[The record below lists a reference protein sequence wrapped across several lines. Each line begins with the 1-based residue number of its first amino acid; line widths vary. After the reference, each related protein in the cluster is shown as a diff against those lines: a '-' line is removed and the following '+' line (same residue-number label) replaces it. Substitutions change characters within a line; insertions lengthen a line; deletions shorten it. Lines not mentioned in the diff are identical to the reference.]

1 VGVELKTGNYPTTL
15 DDKGRVS
22 IPSKLRDRYSGELVI
37 TWGMKPCAWVMRPE
51 VWDRVA
57 EKLTNSDL
65 VTEEERL
72 LIEHKYIN
80 QAQVVELDKAG
91 RIPIPATIRRYAR
104 LTKEC
109 LVISAENRLEIWDE
123 EFFFSFLEENQEA
136 IQTAMNKMGSLKL
149 FRMSGGDNG

>member
-1 VGVELKTGNYPTTL
+1 VELKTGNYPTTL

-22 IPSKLRDRYSGELVI
+22 IPAKLRDRYSGELVI
-37 TWGMKPCAWVMRPE
+37 TWGMKPCAWLMKPE

-72 LIEHKYIN
+72 LIEHKYVN
-80 QAQVVELDKAG
+80 QAQVVEMDRAG

-123 EFFFSFLEENQEA
+123 DFFFSFLEENQGA
-136 IQTAMNKMGSLKL
+136 VQAAMNKMGSLKL

>member
-1 VGVELKTGNYPTTL
+1 MELKTGNYPTTL

-22 IPSKLRDRYSGELVI
+22 IPVKLRDRYSGELVI
-37 TWGMKPCAWVMRPE
+37 TWGMKPCAWVMKPE
-51 VWDRVA
+51 IWDHVVG
-57 EKLTNSDL
+57 KLTNSDL
-65 VTEEERL
+65 ITEEERF

-91 RIPIPATIRRYAR
+91 RIPVPATIRRYAR

-123 EFFFSFLEENQEA
+123 DFFFSFLEDNQDA
-136 IQTAMNKMGSLKL
+136 VQTAMNKMGSLKL
-149 FRMSGGDNG
+149 FKMSGGDNG

>member
-1 VGVELKTGNYPTTL
+1 VELKTGNYTTTL

-37 TWGMKPCAWVMRPE
+37 TWGMKPCAWVMKPE

-65 VTEEERL
+65 ITEEERL

>member
-1 VGVELKTGNYPTTL
+1 VELKTGNYPTTL

-22 IPSKLRDRYSGELVI
+22 IPAKLRDRYSGELVI
-37 TWGMKPCAWVMRPE
+37 TWGMKPCAWVMKPE

-65 VTEEERL
+65 ITEEERL

-80 QAQVVELDKAG
+80 QAQIVEPDKAG

-123 EFFFSFLEENQEA
+123 DFFFSFLEENQDA
-136 IQTAMNKMGSLKL
+136 VQSAMNKMGSLKL